1 MHLTESERL
10 SLARSFTELAIQNGL
25 VPKCTTAQSGA
36 SQVAKF
42 FNVLI
47 NNLGDS
53 SDED

>member
-10 SLARSFTELAIQNGL
+10 SLARSFTELAIQNDL
-25 VPKCTTAQSGA
+25 VPKFADAKGGA
-36 SQVAKF
+36 NEIATF

-47 NNLGDS
+47 NSLGDS